1 MCKHVFC
8 QDVSGCFYDI
18 ITPVQELALEEVLHV
33 GILGGRRVRG
43 ESSYV
48 CHTTT
53 GQVDNLDGAN
63 LGLIRYKS

>member
-1 MCKHVFC
+1 M
-8 QDVSGCFYDI
+8 FYDI

-48 CHTTT
+48 CRTTT
-53 GQVDNLDGAN
+53 GQVDNPDGAN
-63 LGLIRYKS
+63 LGYKS